1 MRRKRYEPYS
11 RTFFLRNNL
20 NLPRISTL
28 SMKSRNVALVLS
40 SGGARGY
47 AHIGAIDALEQ
58 RGYHITS
65 GAGTSMGAL
74 VGGLYCAGD
83 LDKVKEWMFKLNNR
97 QILSLIDWSLGKN
110 HIVKGERIIDTL
122 KTIVPDVNIEQLD
135 IPFRAVAADL
145 KTQREVVFSKRSLYR
160 AIRASISIPTM
171 IKPVKI
177 GEHILVDGGIA
188 NPLPLNRVVR
198 HEGDLLVSVNV
209 SAPASE
215 SVEMVKAQS
224 MQIKKNHS
232 FFSRHI
238 VSPIIPDQI
247 DSNHVTLLASAFT
260 LLIQRQT
267 VLMQKLHTPD
277 IAVDIPMNRY
287 GVFDFHNAR
296 HITQEGFKAMNE
308 ALDAWES
315 QESVE

>member
-1 MRRKRYEPYS
+1 
-11 RTFFLRNNL
+11 
-20 NLPRISTL
+20 
-28 SMKSRNVALVLS
+28 MKSKNVALVLS

-47 AHIGAIDALEQ
+47 AHIGAIEALER

-65 GAGTSMGAL
+65 VAGTSMGAL
-74 VGGLYCAGD
+74 IGGLYCAGD
-83 LDKVKEWMFKLNNR
+83 LNKVKDWMFTLNKR
-97 QILSLIDWSLGKN
+97 QIISLMDWSLSKN
-110 HIVKGERIIDTL
+110 HLVKGERIIETL
-122 KTIVPDVNIEQLD
+122 KNIVPDINIEQLD

-177 GEHILVDGGIA
+177 GAHILVDGGVA

-198 HEGDLLVSVNV
+198 YEGDLLVSVNV

-215 SVEMVKAQS
+215 AVEMLKAQ
-224 MQIKKNHS
+224 HS
-232 FFSRHI
+232 LHRQKTSFVSRHL
-238 VSPIIPDQI
+238 VTPIIPDQI
-247 DSNHVTLLASAFT
+247 DSNHLTMLTSAFT
-260 LLIQRQT
+260 LLIQRHT

-277 IAVDIPMNRY
+277 IAVDIPMNRF
-287 GVFDFHNAR
+287 GVFDFHHAR
-296 HITQEGFKAMNE
+296 QITRAGFKAMNE

-315 QESVE
+315 ENCEEESETHEIHLHTDKS